1 MRSKKHDFVPAIIY
15 HKYIHSIVHVLVVI
29 MKIMEELFETYLKA
43 KYLLG
48 GAYGSRISIA

>member
-1 MRSKKHDFVPAIIY
+1 MRSKKHVFVPAIIY

-29 MKIMEELFETYLKA
+29 MKIMEEWFETYLKA

>member
-15 HKYIHSIVHVLVVI
+15 HKYIYSIVHVLVVI
-29 MKIMEELFETYLKA
+29 IKIMEELFETYLKA

-48 GAYGSRISIA
+48 GEYGSRISIA